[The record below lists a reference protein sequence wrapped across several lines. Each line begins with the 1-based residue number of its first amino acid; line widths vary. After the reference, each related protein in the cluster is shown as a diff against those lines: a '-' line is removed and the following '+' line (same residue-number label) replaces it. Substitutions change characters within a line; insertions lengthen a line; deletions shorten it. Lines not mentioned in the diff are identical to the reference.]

1 MLAILSVVICFV
13 LGLIVSFIMYNGGY
27 KTEAI
32 EIRNA
37 VYGGVVFYIFL
48 VLCIGAMP
56 IREV

>member
-1 MLAILSVVICFV
+1 MLAILSVVICSV
-13 LGLIVSFIMYNGGY
+13 LGLIISFVMYNGGY

-37 VYGGVVFYIFL
+37 VYSGVVFYVFL